1 MIKII
6 DRYIIKKFLTTFFF
20 MLGVIMLLAMVFDL
34 SERLGEFIANKAPAS
49 EIIFTFYLNFILF
62 YGNSFSFMI
71 VFIAVIWFTAKMAQD
86 TEIIPILNS
95 GRPFSRFIR
104 PYIIGATILVIISLF
119 INHLILP
126 QSNKSRLEFEDKYY
140 RNSLSVSNYFA
151 DFPGNQ
157 TVQFANYSAED
168 NVVQQFVVE
177 RFNKDNTLAYILV
190 ARNAENVEGTNK
202 WILRDYYER
211 YVGNP
216 KDQLFEGTKKDTTFN
231 FTIKEMA
238 VRDNVSSAMKTK
250 DLKKFIER
258 EKLKGS
264 GSIPLY
270 ELELHQRTSNPV
282 ATYILTIIGIAV
294 SSQKKR
300 GGIGANIA
308 IGLTI
313 VLVYVFAMKV
323 MAVAAE
329 NVGFSPFIASWV
341 PNIVFG
347 VIAAFLYRFAQ
358 K

>member
-6 DRYIIKKFLTTFFF
+6 DRYIIRKFLTTFFF

-34 SERLGEFIANKAPAS
+34 SERLGEFIANKAPTS

-71 VFIAVIWFTAKMAQD
+71 TFIAVIWFTAKMAQD

-95 GRPFSRFIR
+95 GKPFSRFIR
-104 PYIIGATILVIISLF
+104 PYMIGATILVIISLF

-126 QSNKSRLEFEDKYY
+126 ESNKSRLEFEDKYY

-157 TVQFANYSAED
+157 TVQFANYTADE
-168 NVVQQFVVE
+168 NIAQQFVVE
-177 RFNKDNTLAYILV
+177 RFNKDNSLAYILV
-190 ARNAENVEGTNK
+190 ARTAENVEGTKK

-216 KDQLFEGTKKDTTFN
+216 KDQLFEGARKDTTFS
-231 FTIKEMA
+231 FSIDEMA
-238 VRDNVSSAMKTK
+238 VRDNISSAMKTA

-264 GSIPLY
+264 GNIPLY
-270 ELELHQRTSNPV
+270 ELELYQRTANPI
-282 ATYILTIIGIAV
+282 ATYVLTIIGIAV

-308 IGLTI
+308 IGLTV

-329 NVGFSPFIASWV
+329 NVGFSPFIASWI

-347 VIAAFLYRFAQ
+347 FIAAVLYRFAQ